1 VRYKILAVLLILVSS
16 SPFAAAYFFA
26 RDPSAPIILS
36 PPFGLHS
43 RHAYAA
49 RVDFVTSEVAV
60 YENGLRLGPA
70 DSSEDDI
77 CLYGNGRYLFR
88 EIDPYYHVN
97 GIIFS
102 SSDNTDPNTNG
113 RLYRVYLPN
122 AKDPRNRAPSG
133 LLKQP

>member
-1 VRYKILAVLLILVSS
+1 MRYTLVAVFVVLSSLL
-16 SPFAAAYFFA
+16 PPGAAYFLA
-26 RDPSAPIILS
+26 RNPSAPIILS

-49 RVDFVTSEVAV
+49 RVDLITSDIAV
-60 YENGLRLGPA
+60 YEDGLRLGPA
-70 DSSEDDI
+70 NASEDDI

-113 RLYRVYLPN
+113 RLYRVYLPD
-122 AKDPRNRAPSG
+122 AKDPRNRAPSEREHH
-133 LLKQP
+133 